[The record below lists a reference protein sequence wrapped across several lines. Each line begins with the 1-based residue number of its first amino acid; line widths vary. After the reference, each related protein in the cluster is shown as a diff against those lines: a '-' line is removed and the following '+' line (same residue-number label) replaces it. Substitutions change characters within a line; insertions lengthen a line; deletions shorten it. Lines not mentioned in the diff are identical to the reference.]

1 MSHLFVR
8 VPNLF
13 SGQQAEVRAMGHHVC
28 SSPSAGMWTYEGRR
42 PPSFGCQD
50 RRQVAEAESAES
62 AEIASALWMIAAQIA
77 PTEIGH
83 FTPWQQPKVQFVPVC
98 RAAWPK

>member
-1 MSHLFVR
+1 MSHRFVR

-13 SGQQAEVRAMGHHVC
+13 SGQQAEVRDMGHSVC
-28 SSPSAGMWTYEGRR
+28 SSPSAGNWSYEVRR

-50 RRQVAEAESAES
+50 RRQVDEAESAET
-62 AEIASALWMIAAQIA
+62 ALALWMIAAQIA

-83 FTPWQQPKVQFVPVC
+83 FTPWQLPKVQFVPVW